1 MTVQTFPSTIQNK
14 IARISAFLYGL
25 VCYAISCVTLLYT
38 AGFVGNF
45 VVPRSLDSAPV
56 ISWGNALLVDAALIG
71 IFGIQHSVMA
81 RPGFK
86 NWWTQFVPKP
96 VERSTYL
103 LFTSLCLGALFYFW
117 QPIGGTLWNVTN
129 TTGVA
134 ILYALC
140 ASGWLL
146 LLAST
151 FWINHFD
158 LFGLRQVWLYL
169 RGKEY
174 TQLKFAIPG
183 VYNYV
188 RHPIYVG
195 LLLAFWLTPT
205 MTVTHLVFAVL
216 TTVYILIGIQFEE
229 RDLVDMLGKDY
240 VDYRHQVPMLV
251 PFTHRRQREQ

>member
-1 MTVQTFPSTIQNK
+1 MTVKAFPSPLPSK
-14 IARISAFLYGL
+14 IARISTFLYGL
-25 VCYAISCVTLLYT
+25 ICYAISCVALLYM

-45 VVPRSLDSAPV
+45 AVPRSLDSAPV
-56 ISWGNALLVDAALIG
+56 ISWEHALLVDAALIG

-96 VERSTYL
+96 VERSTYI
-103 LFTSLCLGALFYFW
+103 LFSSLCLGALFYLW
-117 QPIGGTLWNVTN
+117 QPIGGIVWNVTN
-129 TTGVA
+129 TTGAA
-134 ILYALC
+134 ILYALF
-140 ASGWLL
+140 ATGWLL

-151 FWINHFD
+151 LWINHFD

-169 RGKEY
+169 CGQEY

-183 VYNYV
+183 GYRYV

-195 LLLAFWLTPT
+195 LLLAFWFTPM
-205 MTVTHLVFAVL
+205 MTVTHLVFAAI

-229 RDLVDMLGKDY
+229 RDLVDMHGKAY
-240 VDYRHQVPMLV
+240 VDYRRQVPMLV
-251 PFTHRRQREQ
+251 PFTHRRQHEP

>member
-1 MTVQTFPSTIQNK
+1 MTVQTFSTTAQNK
-14 IARISAFLYGL
+14 IARILAFLYGL
-25 VCYAISCVTLLYT
+25 VCYAISVVILLYA

-45 VVPRSLDSAPV
+45 FVPRSIDSAPV

-96 VERSTYL
+96 IERSTYL
-103 LFTSLCLGALFYFW
+103 LFSSLCLGLLFYLW
-117 QPIGGTLWNVTN
+117 QPIGGTIWNVTN
-129 TTGVA
+129 TTGAA

-158 LFGLRQVWLYL
+158 LFGLRQVWLCL

-195 LLLAFWLTPT
+195 WLLAFWATPT
-205 MTVTHLVFAVL
+205 MTVTHLVFAVI
-216 TTVYILIGIQFEE
+216 TTVYILIAIQFEE
-229 RDLVDMLGKDY
+229 RDLVDIHGKAY
-240 VDYRHQVPMLV
+240 VDYRRRVPMLV
-251 PFTHRRQREQ
+251 PFTRRQHEQ

>member
-1 MTVQTFPSTIQNK
+1 MTVQPFPPTIQNK

-25 VCYAISCVTLLYT
+25 VCYAISFVTLLYA

-45 VVPRSLDSAPV
+45 LVPRSIDSAPV
-56 ISWGNALLVDAALIG
+56 IFWGNALLVDAVLIG

-96 VERSTYL
+96 VERSTYV
-103 LFTSLCLGALFYFW
+103 LFSSLCLSALFYLW
-117 QPIGGTLWNVTN
+117 QPIGGTIWNITN
-129 TTGVA
+129 TTGSA

-140 ASGWLL
+140 AFGWLL

-183 VYNYV
+183 GYKYV
-188 RHPIYVG
+188 RHPLYVG
-195 LLLAFWLTPT
+195 WLLAFWSTPT
-205 MTVTHLVFAVL
+205 MTVTHLVFAAI
-216 TTVYILIGIQFEE
+216 TTVYILIAIQFEE
-229 RDLVDMLGKDY
+229 RDLVDVHGKAY
-240 VDYRHQVPMLV
+240 VDYRRQVPMLV
-251 PFTHRRQREQ
+251 PFTHHRQREQ